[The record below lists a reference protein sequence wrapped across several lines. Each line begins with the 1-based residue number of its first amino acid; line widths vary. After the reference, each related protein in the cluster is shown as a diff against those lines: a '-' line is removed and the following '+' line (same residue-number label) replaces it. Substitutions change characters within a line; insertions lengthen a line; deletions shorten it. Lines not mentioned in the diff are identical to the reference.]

1 MMKALALQPL
11 EEEENS
17 AAASSHDDLT
27 SLIKQLRARDS
38 SPRRTSVSVR
48 LCDPDASRDVSVDW
62 AGIAAALGSASGTNN
77 GGGLPSPIRAVHI
90 DLSNASAEASRSWQ
104 ASMLPAIATLKDSL
118 ESVTLRHCNV
128 TPTTCG
134 NLLNALDSSRL
145 TTLVLANN
153 PLGPRGAKVLAAF
166 LRDASA
172 LQVLNAAS
180 CSLGHFG
187 AQALGGSLPSTLVR
201 LDVSHNSMG
210 HDGIWKFA
218 DAGLTNKLAGLVEL
232 NVSNNQIGDDGCLEI
247 ANRLMWLP
255 KLEVL
260 NLSHSD
266 IGSVGME
273 GLAHSLMDLETASA
287 PHSNS
292 AGLPSCYDS
301 FDSHDGI
308 SLAAAATPGRIRDLC
323 LSNNRLDNASAQHL
337 GAALTKL
344 GGLRR
349 LNLSHNSIGD
359 DGAQSLVDGLLVIPD
374 RDLQVL
380 DLSHNQ
386 ISDLGAGAFVEHL
399 ESLRN
404 LQSLVLSGNDIS
416 DARTRIVEMLL
427 KHRQSSS
434 SRAATRTKSQTA
446 GASNGAARRDDV
458 ASVAAAALGNE
469 VDDVD
474 STSGEGSRS
483 DDGDLDEEQ
492 LALGRDRLSELLM
505 SHHEDES
512 ATTSLDRTQLLLL
525 HQRNQLHLSY
535 LKFLTNNFD
544 RHRVLNAGVF
554 GVLYA
559 ARDDHHT
566 DGDGEEDDDEQAL
579 TLTLRELG
587 VGSVGPLKVVRDAVL
602 EELVCERRNLQL
614 AGFIPALAVTASPSA
629 IYVLY
634 DTTRRL
640 SLRQI
645 LSDPLRRKSLTL
657 QTRVRILTQA
667 AHALRCLHTG
677 EVEPGRRV
685 LNPSFHGDVQPS
697 NIYVSV
703 GDISGDDDDVKVEL
717 TDALVSRLVA
727 TDRTRFKLGD
737 AVFGSRSYRCP
748 RYERG
753 SAHYDASSD
762 VFSFGVVM
770 AELLS
775 GRLQRSPLVAADS
788 STDRGHAAKGQGGLQ
803 FYDVYYDVVISRKPF
818 AFDPLRDERSSAAKL
833 KNPPTDRYLQ
843 MLVQVLA
850 SCMGASV
857 SQRPTAATLARILEH
872 ENPAD

>member
-1 MMKALALQPL
+1 MMKSLALQHL
-11 EEEENS
+11 DEEENS
-17 AAASSHDDLT
+17 AAASSSQADLT
-27 SLIKQLRARDS
+27 SLISQLRARDS
-38 SPRRTSVSVR
+38 HPNSVLTVR

-62 AGIAAALGSASGTNN
+62 AGIAAALGSGN
-77 GGGLPSPIRAVHI
+77 GGLPSPIRAVHI
-90 DLSNASAEASRSWQ
+90 DLSNASTEASRSWQ

-134 NLLNALDSSRL
+134 NLLSALDSSRL

-166 LRDASA
+166 LRDARA

-187 AQALGGSLPSTLVR
+187 AQALGGSLPSALVR

-287 PHSNS
+287 PQANTG
-292 AGLPSCYDS
+292 GLPSCYDS
-301 FDSHDGI
+301 FDSHDGM
-308 SLAAAATPGRIRDLC
+308 SLAAAATPGRIHDLS
-323 LSNNRLDNASAQHL
+323 LSNNRLDNISAQHL

-349 LNLSHNSIGD
+349 LDLSHNSIGD

-404 LQSLVLSGNDIS
+404 LQSLVLSGNTIS

-427 KHRQSSS
+427 KHRQSNS
-434 SRAATRTKSQTA
+434 SRAATRSKSQTA

-458 ASVAAAALGNE
+458 ASAAAALGNE
-469 VDDVD
+469 VEEVD
-474 STSGEGSRS
+474 STSGDGSRS

-492 LALGRDRLSELLM
+492 LELGRDRLSELLM

-512 ATTSLDRTQLLLL
+512 ASASLDRTQLQLL
-525 HQRNQLHLSY
+525 HQRNQLPLNY

-544 RHRVLNAGVF
+544 KHRVLNAGVF

-566 DGDGEEDDDEQAL
+566 DGDAEEEDDDEQPL
-579 TLTLRELG
+579 TLTLRELA
-587 VGSVGPLKVVRDAVL
+587 VGPAGPLKAVRDAVL

-634 DTTRRL
+634 DTSHKL

-645 LSDPLRRKSLTL
+645 LSDPLRRKALTL
-657 QTRVRILTQA
+657 QKRVRILTQA

-697 NIYVSV
+697 NIYVSM
-703 GDISGDDDDVKVEL
+703 GDISGDDDDDDVKVEL

-727 TDRTRFKLGD
+727 TDRSRFKLGD

-775 GRLQRSPLVAADS
+775 GRLQRSPLVAADA
-788 STDRGHAAKGQGGLQ
+788 STDRGHTAKGQGGVQ

-818 AFDPLRDERSSAAKL
+818 AFDPLRDERSSKAKL

>member
-1 MMKALALQPL
+1 MESLAK
-11 EEEENS
+11 EEEN
-17 AAASSHDDLT
+17 AAASSQDDLT
-27 SLIKQLRARDS
+27 RLINQLRARDS
-38 SPRRTSVSVR
+38 RPTSVTVR
-48 LCDPDASRDVSVDW
+48 LCDPDACRDVLVDW
-62 AGIAAALGSASGTNN
+62 AGIAAALGSAPSNRD
-77 GGGLPSPIRAVHI
+77 GGPSSIRTVHI
-90 DLSNASAEASRSWQ
+90 DLSNALVEASRIWQ
-104 ASMLPAIATLKDSL
+104 ASMLPAIASLKDSL

-134 NLLNALDSSRL
+134 NLLNALDPVRL
-145 TTLVLANN
+145 TKLDLANN

-166 LRDASA
+166 LREASA

-201 LDVSHNSMG
+201 LDVSCNGMG

-218 DAGLTNKLAGLVEL
+218 DAGLTKKLASLVEL
-232 NVSNNQIGDDGCLEI
+232 DVSNNLIGDDGCLEI

-287 PHSNS
+287 PQ
-292 AGLPSCYDS
+292 AYAGGLPLCHDS
-301 FDSHDGI
+301 FDSHDGM
-308 SLAAAATPGRIRDLC
+308 SLAAAATPRRIRDLS
-323 LSNNRLDNASAQHL
+323 LSNNRLDNTSAQHL
-337 GAALTKL
+337 RAALTKL
-344 GGLRR
+344 GGLQR
-349 LNLSHNSIGD
+349 LDLSHNSIGD
-359 DGAQSLVDGLLVIPD
+359 DGAQALVDGLLVIPD
-374 RDLQVL
+374 RDLHVL

-404 LQSLVLSGNDIS
+404 LKSLVLSGNTIS
-416 DARTRIVEMLL
+416 EARTRIVEMLL

-434 SRAATRTKSQTA
+434 SRAATRSKSQTG
-446 GASNGAARRDDV
+446 GASNGAARRDDN
-458 ASVAAAALGNE
+458 ATATAAALGND
-469 VDDVD
+469 VDEVD
-474 STSGEGSRS
+474 STSGDGSRS
-483 DDGDLDEEQ
+483 DDVDFGEGQ
-492 LALGRDRLSELLM
+492 LALGRDRLSELLA

-512 ATTSLDRTQLLLL
+512 ATASLDRTQLLLL
-525 HQRNQLHLSY
+525 HQRNQLPLSY

-544 RHRVLNAGVF
+544 KHRVLNAGVF
-554 GVLYA
+554 GFLYA

-566 DGDGEEDDDEQAL
+566 ESEDGDGEENDEQPL
-579 TLTLRELG
+579 TLALRELEIG
-587 VGSVGPLKVVRDAVL
+587 PAGPLKAVRDSVL
-602 EELVCERRNLQL
+602 EELVCERRNLQM
-614 AGFIPALAVTASPSA
+614 AGFLPALAVTASPSA
-629 IYVLY
+629 IYMLY
-634 DTTRRL
+634 DTSNKL
-640 SLRQI
+640 SLRQL
-645 LSDPLRRKSLTL
+645 LSDPLRRKALNL
-657 QTRVRILTQA
+657 QTRVSILTQV
-667 AHALRCLHTG
+667 AHALRFLHTG
-677 EVEPGRRV
+677 EVETGRRV

-697 NIYVSV
+697 NIYVTI
-703 GDISGDDDDVKVEL
+703 DEISGADDGSGSNVTVQL

-727 TDRTRFKLGD
+727 TDRRRFQLGD

-775 GRLQRSPLVAADS
+775 GRLQRSPLTGDAN
-788 STDRGHAAKGQGGLQ
+788 GGGPAKGKGGLQ
-803 FYDVYYDVVISRKPF
+803 FYDVYYEVVIGRKPF
-818 AFDPLRDERSSAAKL
+818 AFDPLRDERAASKA
-833 KNPPTDRYLQ
+833 NPPTDRYLQ

-857 SQRPTAATLARILEH
+857 NQRPTAATLARILEN
-872 ENPAD
+872 ESPAD